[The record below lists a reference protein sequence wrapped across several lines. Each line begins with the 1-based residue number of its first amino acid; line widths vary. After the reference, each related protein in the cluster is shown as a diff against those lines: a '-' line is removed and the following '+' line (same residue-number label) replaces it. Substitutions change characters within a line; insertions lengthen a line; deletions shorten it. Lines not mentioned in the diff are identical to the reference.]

1 VNPVAR
7 NPVAKLVAF
16 ALLVAATFGAGA
28 ALGAV
33 VGPIDTGDDHDTLT
47 GDDHTER
54 PTTTVTV
61 DVHGPHG
68 DH

>member
-1 VNPVAR
+1 MTWNPA
-7 NPVAKLVAF
+7 AKLVAF
-16 ALLVAATFGAGA
+16 ALLIAATFGAGA

-33 VGPIDTGDDHDTLT
+33 AGPIDTGAEHTDMD
-47 GDDHTER
+47 DDHTES

-61 DVHGPHG
+61 DLHGPHG